1 MQLGELAAAFAQ
13 QRFIGTT
20 ECTFVGT
27 VAGFAHFV
35 QTRLEK
41 GDFLAKEIDGPI
53 IGHRMATA
61 PLAGAQGKIGVHG
74 LLLLIWL

>member
-13 QRFIGTT
+13 QCLIGAA
-20 ECTFVGT
+20 ERTFVG
-27 VAGFAHFV
+27 AIASIAHFV

-74 LLLLIWL
+74 VLLLILL